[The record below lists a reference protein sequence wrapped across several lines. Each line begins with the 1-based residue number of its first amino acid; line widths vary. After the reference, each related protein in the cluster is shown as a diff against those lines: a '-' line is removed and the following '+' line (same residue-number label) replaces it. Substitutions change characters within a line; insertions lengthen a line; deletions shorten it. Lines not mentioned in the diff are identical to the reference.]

1 MIWLVVRSSGF
12 PHFTEAFDAARSTE
26 SHELALSSVV
36 SCDFFVD
43 RFSLLIGPSTS
54 LELPLGHSYLDLRA

>member
-12 PHFTEAFDAARSTE
+12 PHFTEAFEAARSTE

-36 SCDFFVD
+36 SCDFVD

-54 LELPLGHSYLDLRA
+54 LELPVGHSYLDLRA